1 MSKLAIRLLTLA
13 VYAAALAAVPAVA
26 PAKAG
31 ASSSRHIKKHKRH
44 KSPGFGDPWSAGRA
58 RAVARPSSPAGPVCP
73 GIARSFD
80 CKTWPPPMEDDP
92 DRKISGSDGG

>member
-13 VYAAALAAVPAVA
+13 VYAAALAAVPAVT

-44 KSPGFGDPWSAGRA
+44 KQPRLQRSLVCRSGAGCCQA
-58 RAVARPSSPAGPVCP
+58 FQSGRPSLP
-73 GIARSFD
+73 GHRRSFD